1 MVLQMARPFKH
12 PTTGVY
18 YYRRR
23 VPKHLLAA
31 IGRSIE
37 KRSLGTKDPCE
48 ARIRFAAVNA
58 EIELSW
64 AAMAEAV
71 ARRSAP
77 PELRKLSHKEIHAIA
92 GEVYRNVVDRHE
104 DNPADA
110 ETWRRALVSDEW
122 MKPPQERRPGT
133 PPIPRQIIFGHQSH
147 GPRRASD
154 FIAPILQRLGVKPDS
169 ESGRILVRATA
180 TALERAHS
188 RLERAA
194 EGDFSP
200 DPFADRLPPPVAATA
215 TPTPLFFSDI
225 KKRWREEADFGQ
237 ATEKRWF
244 PVIEKF
250 LVHARVADLRAITED
265 HARNWIAELRRQGL
279 SPNTIIKVYLAATKA
294 LFNWACQEKLLKANP
309 FAEIKVRAARTV
321 SLRERALTMQEAR
334 TVLLAAFAEP
344 DLRTTEFTAAARRW
358 VPWLL
363 AYTGARVNE
372 ITQLRCEDVRYQA
385 TPDGQQV
392 LVINITPEAGR
403 VKRNEAR
410 LVAIHP
416 HLLEQGF
423 LDFVRDLD
431 RPRLFYDE
439 SAPRRGTATRQA
451 EIVGADIAAWIRSL
465 GVSDR
470 NVDPNHGFRHG
481 LSSLLM
487 EAEVQE
493 RIIRGIMGHGARS
506 AAERYGFVWPSVMLA
521 SLSKITIYRR
531 LVA

>member
-23 VPKHLLAA
+23 VPRHLLAA
-31 IGRSIE
+31 IGRSLE

-58 EIELSW
+58 EVEHSW
-64 AAMAEAV
+64 AATAQAF

-77 PELRKLSHKEIHAIA
+77 PELRKLSHKEIHAIS
-92 GEVYRNVVDRHE
+92 GEVYRDVVGRHE
-104 DNPADA
+104 DDPADA
-110 ETWRRALVSDEW
+110 ETWRRALIADEW
-122 MKPPQERRPGT
+122 MKLPQERRPDT
-133 PPIPRQIIFGHQSH
+133 PPIPRQILFGHQSH

-154 FIAPILQRLGVKPDS
+154 YLAPILQRLGVTPDP
-169 ESGRILVRATA
+169 ESRRILVRATA

-188 RLERAA
+188 RLERVA

-200 DPFADRLPPPVAATA
+200 DPYADRLPALVAPSA
-215 TPTPLFFSDI
+215 TPAPLFFGDI
-225 KKRWREEADFGQ
+225 KQRWRREVEFGEATQ
-237 ATEKRWF
+237 KRWF

-250 LVHARVADLRAITED
+250 LVHASIADLRAITED
-265 HARNWIAELRRQGL
+265 HARDWIAEQRRQGL
-279 SPNTIIKVYLAATKA
+279 SPNTIIKVHLAATKA

-309 FAEIKVRAARTV
+309 FSEIKVRAARTV

-334 TVLLAAFAEP
+334 TVLRAALAEP
-344 DLRTTEFTAAARRW
+344 DPRTSKFTAAARRW

-372 ITQLRCEDVRYQA
+372 LTQLRREDVRFEA

-423 LDFVRDLD
+423 LDFVGGLD

-465 GVSDR
+465 GVSDK

-481 LSSLLM
+481 LASLLM

-506 AAERYGFVWPSVMLA
+506 AAERYGFVWPTVMLA

-531 LVA
+531 LVE